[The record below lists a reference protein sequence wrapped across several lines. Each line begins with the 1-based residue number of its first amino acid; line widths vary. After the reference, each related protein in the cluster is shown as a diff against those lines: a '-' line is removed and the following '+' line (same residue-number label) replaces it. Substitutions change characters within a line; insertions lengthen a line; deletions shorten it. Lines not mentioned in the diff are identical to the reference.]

1 MTAEIAM
8 TAPTDA
14 EVIARARVEPAAF
27 AAIFDRHHEAIH
39 AYLRRRLDAP
49 IAEELAA
56 ETFTRAL
63 HGVGRYDHGR
73 ADALPWLYTKRRE
86 IWLSVDRA
94 GLLRQDHVGPPRW
107 LTPRDRAN
115 WIKAG
120 RPDESQGPGS
130 DGMRM
135 GAIHHY
141 LLGDEKFTAAQLR
154 GYDPTPQELYDRL
167 RSRVDGRGQ
176 SRNGEVFVEIAD
188 ALRES
193 PQTPR
198 LRATLYRALAL
209 VPGVQL
215 LGNVHDR
222 LGRAAIGV
230 AFTEHTGM
238 RQELLLDPRTA
249 EMLNE
254 REVVAHRVQGIRAA
268 VGTAIEDV
276 VYTRRAVTDSTARP

>member
-14 EVIARARVEPAAF
+14 EVIVRTRVEPAAF

-73 ADALPWLYTKRRE
+73 ADAL
-86 IWLSVDRA
+86 
-94 GLLRQDHVGPPRW
+94 
-107 LTPRDRAN
+107 
-115 WIKAG
+115 
-120 RPDESQGPGS
+120 
-130 DGMRM
+130 
-135 GAIHHY
+135 
-141 LLGDEKFTAAQLR
+141 
-154 GYDPTPQELYDRL
+154 
-167 RSRVDGRGQ
+167 
-176 SRNGEVFVEIAD
+176 
-188 ALRES
+188 
-193 PQTPR
+193 
-198 LRATLYRALAL
+198 

-238 RQELLLDPRTA
+238 RQELLFDPRTA
-249 EMLNE
+249 EILNE
-254 REVVAHRVQGIRAA
+254 REVVAQRVQGVRAT

>member
-73 ADALPWLYTKRRE
+73 ADALPWLYPKRRE
-86 IWLSVDRA
+86 IRLSVDRG
-94 GLLRQDHVGPPRW
+94 GLLRQHHVGPPRW
-107 LTPRDRAN
+107 LTPRDREN

-120 RPDESQGPGS
+120 RPDESGGPGS
-130 DGMRM
+130 DGMR
-135 GAIHHY
+135 
-141 LLGDEKFTAAQLR
+141 
-154 GYDPTPQELYDRL
+154 
-167 RSRVDGRGQ
+167 
-176 SRNGEVFVEIAD
+176 
-188 ALRES
+188 
-193 PQTPR
+193 
-198 LRATLYRALAL
+198 
-209 VPGVQL
+209 
-215 LGNVHDR
+215 
-222 LGRAAIGV
+222 
-230 AFTEHTGM
+230 
-238 RQELLLDPRTA
+238 QELLFDPRTA
-249 EMLNE
+249 EILNE

>member
-14 EVIARARVEPAAF
+14 EVIARARVETAAF

-39 AYLRRRLDAP
+39 VYLRRRLDAP

-73 ADALPWLYTKRRE
+73 ADALP
-86 IWLSVDRA
+86 S
-94 GLLRQDHVGPPRW
+94 
-107 LTPRDRAN
+107 
-115 WIKAG
+115 
-120 RPDESQGPGS
+120 
-130 DGMRM
+130 
-135 GAIHHY
+135 
-141 LLGDEKFTAAQLR
+141 
-154 GYDPTPQELYDRL
+154 
-167 RSRVDGRGQ
+167 
-176 SRNGEVFVEIAD
+176 
-188 ALRES
+188 
-193 PQTPR
+193 
-198 LRATLYRALAL
+198 LAL

-230 AFTEHTGM
+230 AFTERTGM
-238 RQELLLDPRTA
+238 RQELLFDPRTA
-249 EMLNE
+249 EILNE

>member
-14 EVIARARVEPAAF
+14 DVIARAQVEPAAF

-39 AYLRRRLDAP
+39 TYLRRRLDAP

-63 HGVGRYDHGR
+63 HGVGRYDHG
-73 ADALPWLYTKRRE
+73 
-86 IWLSVDRA
+86 
-94 GLLRQDHVGPPRW
+94 
-107 LTPRDRAN
+107 
-115 WIKAG
+115 
-120 RPDESQGPGS
+120 
-130 DGMRM
+130 
-135 GAIHHY
+135 
-141 LLGDEKFTAAQLR
+141 
-154 GYDPTPQELYDRL
+154 
-167 RSRVDGRGQ
+167 
-176 SRNGEVFVEIAD
+176 
-188 ALRES
+188 
-193 PQTPR
+193 
-198 LRATLYRALAL
+198 YRALAL

-230 AFTEHTGM
+230 AFNEHTGM
-238 RQELLLDPRTA
+238 RQELLFDPDTA
-249 EMLNE
+249 EIRNE
-254 REVVAHRVQGIRAA
+254 REVVAHRVQEIRAA